1 MNGTVLVAD
10 VIRVLCAVIAVTFLP
25 ELIRRV
31 AHSPL
36 LYLRLLTG
44 ALTVY
49 STQVIAHAIVRFGDP
64 AAPTLPFL
72 VIGVLAAA
80 AGLVAWRKHDRELRE
95 IISASRRLDE
105 EDPK

>member
-1 MNGTVLVAD
+1 MVAD

-25 ELIRRV
+25 ELVRRV
-31 AHSPL
+31 VQSPL
-36 LYLRLLTG
+36 LYLRVLTG
-44 ALTVY
+44 ALAVY
-49 STQVIAHAIVRFGDP
+49 STQVVAHAVVRFGDP

-95 IISASRRLDE
+95 IIRSCKRFDE